1 MSLDKN
7 IKTEI
12 DRYLKYNYSKKDVI
26 TYLKRDGFSDAEIN
40 ENISIFNKVD
50 SNYFNNVLHFYQ
62 LCFS

>member
-26 TYLKRDGFSDAEIN
+26 TYLKRDGFSDAEIK
-40 ENISIFNKVD
+40 ENISIFI
-50 SNYFNNVLHFYQ
+50 
-62 LCFS
+62 